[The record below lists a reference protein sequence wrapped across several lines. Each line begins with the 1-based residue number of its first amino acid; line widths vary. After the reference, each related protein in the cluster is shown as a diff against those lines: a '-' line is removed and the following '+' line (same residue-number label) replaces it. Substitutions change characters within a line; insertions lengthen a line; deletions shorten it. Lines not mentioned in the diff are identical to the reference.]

1 MIIVRSPL
9 RVSLLGGGTDL
20 PAFYTKT
27 NGSVISFALA
37 KYIYITINELAESSD
52 ILLKYSKLERVQN
65 IDDIQ
70 HPIVRSAL
78 KRFKLSG
85 VDISITSDIPAGTG
99 LGSSSSFTVGLIKA
113 LSEYKGIVIS
123 PSALAEIAC
132 DIELND
138 LQEPIGKQDQYAA
151 SFGGINHFV
160 FHSNGQVSVSEL
172 SDITA
177 LEHCISQCCLLL
189 RVGTVRKSSSILAD
203 QSERLESGLNF
214 DLMASMVDITEKFS
228 SELPESVATL
238 GSLLTESWRIKTKLA
253 DGITN
258 KEIEKILSSAIEFG
272 AKGGKLLGAG
282 QSGYILFV
290 FSDSRSRGEF
300 IEQLPNESAII
311 VPQVDKD
318 GCKIIFRSEKH
329 GAH

>member
-9 RVSLLGGGTDL
+9 RVSLFGGGTDL
-20 PAFYTKT
+20 PAFYTKIE
-27 NGSVISFALA
+27 GSVISFALA

-78 KRFKLSG
+78 KRFEVSG

-99 LGSSSSFTVGLIKA
+99 LGSSSSFTVGLVKA
-113 LSEYKGIVIS
+113 LSEYKGIVLS

-160 FHSNGQVSVSEL
+160 FHNDGQVSVSQL
-172 SDITA
+172 SETTTLESCIT
-177 LEHCISQCCLLL
+177 HCSLLL

-203 QSERLESGLNF
+203 QSEKLESGLNF
-214 DLMASMVDITEKFS
+214 DLMAGMLEISKKFC

-238 GSLLTESWRIKTKLA
+238 GSLLTKAWGLKTKLA
-253 DGITN
+253 EGITN
-258 KEIEKILSSAIEFG
+258 NEIENVLDLAIEFG
-272 AKGGKLLGAG
+272 ATGGKLLGAG
-282 QSGYILFV
+282 QSGYILLV
-290 FSDSRSRGEF
+290 FPDSRSREQYV
-300 IEQLPNESAII
+300 EQLPYESAII
-311 VPQVDKD
+311 LPQVDKD